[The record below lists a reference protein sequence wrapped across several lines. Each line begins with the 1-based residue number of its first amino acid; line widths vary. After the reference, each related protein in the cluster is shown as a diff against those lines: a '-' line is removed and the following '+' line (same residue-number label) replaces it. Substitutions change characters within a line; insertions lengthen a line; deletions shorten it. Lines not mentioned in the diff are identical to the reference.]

1 VVNIKTGVS
10 LRKELAEEADALAQ
24 ELRVTRSE
32 LYSMALRD
40 FIRRRENA
48 RLLERLDA
56 AYGDGLDAEEER
68 LLKEA
73 KETARR
79 LVAENGR

>member
-1 VVNIKTGVS
+1 MVNIKTGVS